1 MKYLFF
7 ILAFQLLARHC
18 AQAQDSI
25 RYRVIFIG
33 DAGEMNE
40 RQRLDLQHAASDILP
55 GKTTV
60 VYLGDNIYPRGM
72 GLPGSKDEEAGK
84 AVLRSQYEPMRAK
97 GAPVYFVPGNHDWDR
112 MGPEGLA
119 KIRAQGEFLEEQ
131 GDPLLKLIPANG
143 CPDPVEISL
152 TDSLTLIAYDSEW
165 WLFPFNKSDELS
177 ECECKTK
184 GDVTEKLNELRYKN
198 RHKIILLASHHPF
211 QSYGTHG
218 GVFTLKDHL
227 FPLTAAN
234 PHLYI
239 PLPVIGSLYPLLRS
253 VFTNPEDLH
262 HPLYREMDRDIT
274 GVFSGFPNIIYV
286 AGHEHGLQFIKS
298 DKIQVVSGAGAKHT
312 EAKKGKYS
320 LFADAIQG
328 YVMVDLLAGNTLSFH
343 YMVYQNGTI
352 KNLFAFRQ
360 PFITTT
366 ENGFYSPPIS
376 DDSLTLRIHPV
387 YDSVGKFHRF
397 VFGENY
403 RKEWA
408 AKVTLPVLRISEIH
422 GGLRPLQLGGGM
434 QSKSMRLEDRDQK
447 EWVIRSVEKST
458 AKLLPEALR
467 ETFAKDVL
475 DDNTSAQYP
484 FGALIVPPI
493 AEAVRV
499 PHANPVIGVLSS
511 DTSLGMYNRVFSN
524 MVVLLEEREPLGNS
538 DNSAKMKKNLLKDNE
553 NRLNGK
559 EMLRARML
567 DMLLGDWDRHEDQW
581 RWYDEDKGK
590 DIRYLAVPRDRDQVF
605 HINQGLI
612 PVLASKGYILPT
624 IRNFDAGISHA
635 KWLLFKTGFVNAY
648 PEMQFSHPEWMK
660 EAGKFK
666 QAVTD
671 SVLEAALQRLPQPV
685 YRMDHDLLLQKLRS
699 RREKIP
705 ASMDRYYHFIQK
717 VADIRLSNKNEWV
730 QIDSDTGGSLQVR
743 ISRINKEGEVR
754 NELMKK
760 TFDARA
766 TKELRLFLGNGN
778 DSVMVNNRGSRIKL
792 RIIGGN
798 GPKSYQFGSS
808 GKKVSLYDKENGSV
822 YSGDLSHVKKH
833 ISNDSANTAY
843 ERVNLYNIW
852 MPLVIAGLNID
863 DGFILG
869 AGFRFTKQEG
879 FRKYP
884 YASRQQLLVSHS
896 FSTSAYRISYHGEWL
911 KLLGNA
917 DLDIHALVRAPDNTM
932 NFFGRGNETVYYK
945 TGDYKKYYRT
955 RFAVYQADPALRWR
969 WSKGSSVSLGPSL
982 YFYRFDQ
989 SDNKGRFINNTNL
1002 IGSYDS
1008 LIINEEKLH
1017 LGLVADYIQDKRSSE
1032 IIPRW
1037 GSYIH
1042 VRFQAYKGVGSYTE
1056 SFAQLIPE
1064 VSVYKSLNAASSII
1078 LADRLGATLSIGKT
1092 AFYQS
1097 AFIGGE
1103 GTLLGYRQFR
1113 FAGQHSAYNNLELR
1127 IKLSDLANYI
1137 VAGQFGIT
1145 GLWDIGRVWE
1155 NHDNSGKWHQGAGGG
1170 IYFAP
1175 ASAFVL
1181 NFVMAHSPE
1190 GWYPYFTLGF
1200 RF

>member
-143 CPDPVEISL
+143 CPDPVEIPL

-165 WLFPFNKSDELS
+165 WLFPFNKSDGLS

-184 GDVTEKLNELRYKN
+184 EDVVQKLNELRYKN

-422 GGLRPLQLGGGM
+422 GGLRLLQLGGGM

-1042 VRFQAYKGVGSYTE
+1042 VRFQAYKGVGAYTE

>member
-1 MKYLFF
+1 MKYFFF
-7 ILAFQLLARHC
+7 ILSFQLLALHG
-18 AQAQDSI
+18 ALAQDSI

-33 DAGEMNE
+33 DAGEMNS
-40 RQRLDLQHAASDILP
+40 RQRLDLRHAAGEILP

-72 GLPGSKDEEAGK
+72 GLPGSKDEETGRAL
-84 AVLRSQYEPMRAK
+84 LRSQYEPMRAK

-112 MGPEGLA
+112 MGPDGLA
-119 KIRAQGEFLEEQ
+119 KIRAQGEFLNEQ
-131 GDPLLKLIPANG
+131 ADSLLKLIPANG
-143 CPDPVEISL
+143 CPDPVEIPL
-152 TDSLTLIAYDSEW
+152 TDSLVLIAYDSEW
-165 WLFPFNKSDELS
+165 WLFPFAKSDGES
-177 ECECKTK
+177 ECACKTK
-184 GDVTEKLNELRYKN
+184 EDVVQKLNELRYKN
-198 RHKIILLASHHPF
+198 RHKIILLAAHHPF

-218 GVFTLKDHL
+218 GSFTLKDHL
-227 FPLTAAN
+227 FPLTAAS

-253 VFTNPEDLH
+253 VFSNPEDLH

-274 GVFSGFPNIIYV
+274 GVFKGFPNIIYV

-328 YVMVDLLAGNTLSFH
+328 YVIVDLLAGNALSFH
-343 YMVYQNGTI
+343 YMAYNNGTI
-352 KNLFAFRQ
+352 KNLFAFRE
-360 PFITTT
+360 PYTATA
-366 ENGFYSPPIS
+366 ENGFYPPPVAG
-376 DDSLTLRIHPV
+376 DSLSRRIHPV
-387 YDSVGKFHRF
+387 YDSVGGFHRF
-397 VFGENY
+397 IFGENY

-408 AKVTLPVLRISEIH
+408 AKVTLPVIRISAVH
-422 GGLRPLQLGGGM
+422 GGLKPLQLGGGM
-434 QSKSMRLEDRDQK
+434 QSKSMRLEDRDGK

-458 AKLLPEALR
+458 AKLLPEALQ

-475 DDNTSAQYP
+475 DDNTSAQHP
-484 FGALIVPPI
+484 FAALVVPPI

-511 DTSLGMYNRVFSN
+511 DTSLGVYNRVFSN

-553 NRLNGK
+553 NRLNGT

-567 DMLLGDWDRHEDQW
+567 DMFLGDWDRHEDQW
-581 RWYDEDKGK
+581 RWYDEDRGK
-590 DIRYLAVPRDRDQVF
+590 DIKYLAVPRDRDQVF
-605 HINQGLI
+605 HINEGLI
-612 PVLASKGYILPT
+612 PVLASKEYILPT
-624 IRNFDAGISHA
+624 IRNFDAGISQP
-635 KWLLFKTGFVNAY
+635 KWLLFKTRFVNAY
-648 PEMQFSHPEWMK
+648 PEMQFSHAEWMK
-660 EAGKFK
+660 EAEKFK
-666 QAVTD
+666 EAVTD
-671 SVLEAALQRLPQPV
+671 SVLESALQRLPQPV
-685 YRMDHDLLLQKLRS
+685 HSMDHDLLLQKLRS

-705 ASMDRYYHFIQK
+705 AAMDRYYHFIQK
-717 VADIRLSNKNEWV
+717 VADIRLSNKSEWV
-730 QIDSDTGGSLQVR
+730 RIDSDESGGLQVR
-743 ISRINKEGEVR
+743 ISRINKEGEIR

-760 TFDARA
+760 TFHPRF
-766 TKELRLFLGNGN
+766 TKELRVFLGNGN
-778 DSVMVNNRGSRIKL
+778 DSVIINDSGSRIKL

-798 GPKSYQFGSS
+798 DPKSYHFGST
-808 GKKVSLYDKENGSV
+808 GKKIDLYDKKNGSV
-822 YSGDLSHVKKH
+822 YSGDLSRIKKH
-833 ISNDSANTAY
+833 IGNDSANTAF
-843 ERVNLYNIW
+843 EPVNLYNIW
-852 MPLVIAGLNID
+852 MPLVVAGLNID

-884 YASRQQLLVSHS
+884 YASRQQLLLAHS
-896 FSTSAYRISYHGEWL
+896 FSSSAYRISYHGEWL

-917 DLDIHALVRAPDNTM
+917 DLDIRGLIRAPDNTM
-932 NFFGRGNETVYYK
+932 NFFGRGNETVYHK
-945 TGDYKKYYRT
+945 TGSYKRYYRT
-955 RFAVYQADPALRWR
+955 RFATYQADPALRWR

-982 YFYRFDQ
+982 YFYRYDEE
-989 SDNKGRFINNTNL
+989 DNKGRFINNTHQ

-1008 LIINEEKLH
+1008 LIIDRDKLH
-1017 LGLVADYIQDKRSSE
+1017 LGLAVDYIQDKRSSD

-1042 VRFQAYKGVGSYTE
+1042 VRLQAYKGVESYAA

-1064 VSVYKSLNAASSII
+1064 IRVYKSLNAGSSIV
-1078 LADRLGATLSIGKT
+1078 LADRLGGTLSIGKT
-1092 AFYQS
+1092 TFYQS

-1103 GTLLGYRQFR
+1103 GNLLGYRQFR

-1127 IKLSDLANYI
+1127 VKLADLANY
-1137 VAGQFGIT
+1137 VAAGQFGIT
-1145 GLWDIGRVWE
+1145 GFWDVGRVWE
-1155 NHDNSGKWHQGAGGG
+1155 NHDNSGKWHQGTGGG

-1181 NFVMAHSPE
+1181 NFVMGYSPE